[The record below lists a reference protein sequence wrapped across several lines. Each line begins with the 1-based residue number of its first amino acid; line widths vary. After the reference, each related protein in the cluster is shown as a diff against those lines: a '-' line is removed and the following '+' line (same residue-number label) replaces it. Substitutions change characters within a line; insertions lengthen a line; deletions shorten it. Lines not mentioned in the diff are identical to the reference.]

1 METIVVKIKGLRS
14 AACVSSIEYKLQQL
28 EYVEAVHVD
37 FVTSDAL
44 IRSFRKLDIE
54 QIQKVVEENGYS
66 LEISEKASNFR
77 RERPKKDNTLLF
89 SGVVF
94 FLLLFIEIAMYFLK
108 YELSLDLVKVAAG
121 AEMFLVIA
129 ALLLARKYIAFG
141 IRQLSSDIPSM
152 DSLLAVSSL
161 LAIVYSG
168 YQAIGVLQGYA
179 SEYDLYCAAASGAIF
194 FTLYG
199 KGNAQKAEQLFTS
212 AKPESFKLPKA
223 TLLVDD
229 LEHVIS
235 GNHLISG
242 DTIIVR
248 EGSVIPADGLVLD
261 GYAEVDEAEVSG
273 SSALTSKGKGKEVF
287 AETIVKSGSLKIKV
301 TATGKNVKAVQLWR
315 LAKQYANEPKSM
327 QRLRHTDKIAA
338 IFLPLITSISVIAGL
353 SWYFYTGDAHLGFKI
368 LISVMLGAY
377 PCAMGYIHS
386 SALLSITK
394 LANTQGIIF
403 KNPAVLEHLH
413 KITMGIFSKQD
424 ASVANRM
431 DLVQL
436 TALGLY
442 VENAL
447 PDFLPD
453 GRVRAVVDLEP
464 KEKAELIRSLRWGG
478 ERTLVYGNKISDMP
492 LLASGDVGVA
502 VQNSAA
508 EQFAHISLPQDE
520 PKFILIALEI
530 SKKLSKI
537 YKRNSILSLTFNL
550 LSLPI
555 AIGVWYAFGGL
566 LLEPLLLAGIMLLGG
581 VSVIVSSKFI

>member
-1 METIVVKIKGLRS
+1 M
-14 AACVSSIEYKLQQL
+14 
-28 EYVEAVHVD
+28 
-37 FVTSDAL
+37 
-44 IRSFRKLDIE
+44 
-54 QIQKVVEENGYS
+54 
-66 LEISEKASNFR
+66 
-77 RERPKKDNTLLF
+77 
-89 SGVVF
+89 
-94 FLLLFIEIAMYFLK
+94 
-108 YELSLDLVKVAAG
+108 
-121 AEMFLVIA
+121 
-129 ALLLARKYIAFG
+129 
-141 IRQLSSDIPSM
+141 
-152 DSLLAVSSL
+152 
-161 LAIVYSG
+161 
-168 YQAIGVLQGYA
+168 
-179 SEYDLYCAAASGAIF
+179 
-194 FTLYG
+194 
-199 KGNAQKAEQLFTS
+199 
-212 AKPESFKLPKA
+212 
-223 TLLVDD
+223 
-229 LEHVIS
+229 
-235 GNHLISG
+235 
-242 DTIIVR
+242 
-248 EGSVIPADGLVLD
+248 
-261 GYAEVDEAEVSG
+261 
-273 SSALTSKGKGKEVF
+273 TSKGKGKEVF

-530 SKKLSKI
+530 SKKLSNI

-566 LLEPLLLAGIMLLGG
+566 LLEPLLLAGVMLLGG
-581 VSVIVSSKFI
+581 VSVILSSKFI